1 MASSSTL
8 VRTFQLAAF
17 FLRFSSIRLSRSR
30 SQRKFGGEL
39 APVEERPHGG
49 KAGTQDTEV
58 EFNNSPDGNADVGV
72 WVPAHVSFN
81 ERLKD

>member
-1 MASSSTL
+1 MASCSTL
-8 VRTFQLAAF
+8 VGTFKLAA
-17 FLRFSSIRLSRSR
+17 LLLGFSRPGLSRSR

-49 KAGTQDTEV
+49 KAGTQNTEV

-72 WVPAHVSFN
+72 
-81 ERLKD
+81 